1 MRRRPLLL
9 LALPALLAGALRAEP
24 TLVIIVNPDSG
35 VTSLSREQA
44 ESIFMGRQKRLPSG
58 LLAVPVEQ
66 LIPPEARVRF
76 YQYLVHRSV
85 NQVRAYWARLYFSG
99 EAQPPRQT
107 RNSEETLAVIAA
119 NRGAIGF
126 VEKGQADR
134 RVRAVLEL
142 GGEEDH

>member
-1 MRRRPLLL
+1 MLRRLCVL
-9 LALPALLAGALRAEP
+9 LALLAPSALQAEAG
-24 TLVIIVNPDSG
+24 LVVIVNLDSG
-35 VTSLSREQA
+35 VTRLTRDQA
-44 ESIFMGRQKRLPSG
+44 ANIFMGRQKRLPSG
-58 LLAVPVEQ
+58 LVALPVEQ
-66 LIPPEARVRF
+66 RVPPEVRLRF